1 MRRIPL
7 PLFQSRCDSF
17 AGFAVA
23 GNAVA
28 ILGEL
33 SCLGNEIPSAKLAG
47 YQIGC
52 RQNVLLEQEDV
63 ILFFVPELIFLLI
76 ECITRGIYEIVEN
89 CRDISGKEG
98 DC

>member
-7 PLFQSRCDSF
+7 PFFQSRCDSF
-17 AGFAVA
+17 TGFAVA

-28 ILGEL
+28 VLGEL
-33 SCLGNEIPSAKLAG
+33 PCLRGEIPSAELAG

-63 ILFFVPELIFLLI
+63 ILFFVPE
-76 ECITRGIYEIVEN
+76 
-89 CRDISGKEG
+89 KP
-98 DC
+98 